1 MRDLGVIKRSSCLY
15 DVAKS
20 STYMSNIISIY
31 KERERKKER
40 KKERKRS
47 NGIYYILKT
56 IRNLAVVALHTFLSP
71 RRTAVKSIHI

>member
-40 KKERKRS
+40 KKERD
-47 NGIYYILKT
+47 LM
-56 IRNLAVVALHTFLSP
+56 V
-71 RRTAVKSIHI
+71 SITS

>member
-31 KERERKKER
+31 KERER